1 MEETILEKARRQ
13 IAVLRFV
20 PHGARTMYQAFVEL
34 EGGESCGKVVMW
46 HGAFEAMS
54 RVKVHPWSRTSERRC
69 GRSAKS
75 ECCNFPPNQSGNEE
89 KENSHHFVTLPQTLQ
104 IKSPVPFFH
113 VFLEISTNFR
123 ISVVDVLSWYWILK
137 LVFSSFFFFLFD
149 KMFEDVLKDLSEF
162 HQDEQVDHEHCG
174 PRFRVREV
182 PKSKVR

>member
-137 LVFSSFFFFLFD
+137 LVFSSFFFFCLIKCL
-149 KMFEDVLKDLSEF
+149 KMFWKIFQNFTRTNRWTTSTVAHVSGSARC
-162 HQDEQVDHEHCG
+162 Q
-174 PRFRVREV
+174 RVR
-182 PKSKVR
+182 